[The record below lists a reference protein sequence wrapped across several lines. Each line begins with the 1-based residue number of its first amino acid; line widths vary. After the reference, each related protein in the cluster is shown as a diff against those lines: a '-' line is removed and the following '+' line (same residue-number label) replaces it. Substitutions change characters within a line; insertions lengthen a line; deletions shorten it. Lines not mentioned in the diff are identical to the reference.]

1 MNIDEYQAKAIL
13 ADYAVRLPRGGIA
26 DSAEAV
32 QAADIFIAPDAA
44 TIGETMRRA
53 LLS

>member
-13 ADYAVRLPRGGIA
+13 AEDAGAYRRATVR
-26 DSAEAV
+26 
-32 QAADIFIAPDAA
+32 AADVFIAPDAA